1 MKRPEKKHTYAAF
14 YSDSTVKV
22 GFCADVMKRMRTLGG
37 SSSCFVCFRATHE
50 NEQSARKAEAELK
63 KQMISYLIKD
73 AECREWLNPKKRGF
87 FPALKKSLES
97 LKLKVFDYA
106 FALGQKSDTDWE
118 PTTPKKVKKIV
129 TGKP

>member
-1 MKRPEKKHTYAAF
+1 
-14 YSDSTVKV
+14 
-22 GFCADVMKRMRTLGG
+22 
-37 SSSCFVCFRATHE
+37 
-50 NEQSARKAEAELK
+50 
-63 KQMISYLIKD
+63 MINYLIKD

-87 FPALKKSLES
+87 FPALKKSLEN

-118 PTTPKKVKKIV
+118 PTTPKKVKRIV